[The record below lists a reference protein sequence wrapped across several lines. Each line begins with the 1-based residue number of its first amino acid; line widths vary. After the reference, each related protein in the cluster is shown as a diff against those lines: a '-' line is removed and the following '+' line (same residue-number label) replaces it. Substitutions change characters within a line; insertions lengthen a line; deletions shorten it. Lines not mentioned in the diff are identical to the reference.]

1 MEPQMERPPARRR
14 SPRYHLLLSSI
25 LLFSFA
31 LFLQGCKDQQIQTLA
46 KTVRAVAEANNQLQK
61 DSEALHA
68 VGSLTT
74 DETRTIMEVVIK
86 IAKADE
92 EANQLIIPLSKL
104 ETVSKQQILMVMQPV
119 ITAVDNL
126 IAQDVIKISNPDAKV
141 KIQMILSSIRS
152 SLDVVYL
159 IVSK

>member
-1 MEPQMERPPARRR
+1 MESLPARRP

-31 LFLQGCKDQQIQTLA
+31 LFVQGCKDQQIQTLA

-61 DSEALHA
+61 DAEALNA
-68 VGSLTT
+68 AGSLTL
-74 DETRTIMEVVIK
+74 DETLTIMQVVIK

-104 ETVSKQQILMVMQPV
+104 ETVSKQQILMVMQPI
-119 ITAVDNL
+119 ITAVNNL
-126 IAQDVIKISNPDAKV
+126 ISQDVIQIKDPDAKV
-141 KIQMILSSIRS
+141 KVQMTLGSIQS
-152 SLDVVYL
+152 SLNVVYL

>member
-1 MEPQMERPPARRR
+1 METRRTSRR
-14 SPRYHLLLSSI
+14 SYRLLSSI
-25 LLFSFA
+25 LIFSFA
-31 LFLQGCKDQQIQTLA
+31 LFIQGCKDQQIQTLA

-61 DSEALHA
+61 DAVALNTA
-68 VGSLTT
+68 GSLTV

-104 ETVSKQQILMVMQPV
+104 ETVSKQQILLVMQP
-119 ITAVDNL
+119 IIKAVDNL

-141 KIQMILSSIRS
+141 KIQMMLSSIRS

>member
-1 MEPQMERPPARRR
+1 MEMELRRR
-14 SPRYHLLLSSI
+14 QNHPSYRLLSSI
-25 LLFSFA
+25 LIFSFA

-46 KTVRAVAEANNQLQK
+46 KTVRAVAEGNNQLQK
-61 DSEALHA
+61 DAEALHA